1 MKKVRILSIDGGG
14 IRGVIPARILYYLEE
29 RLQEVVGEGAR
40 ISDYFD
46 LFAGTSS
53 GGILT
58 CTYLL
63 PNELGRPKM
72 TALESLNLY
81 KEHGFE
87 IFGSTLF
94 DRFKRGFGYIDERY
108 SSEGLERVL
117 ESYFGDLK
125 LSELIRPCMV
135 TAYNLVKRRAFFFGS
150 FKASKNRNKDF
161 YVRDVARAT
170 SAAPTYFEPA
180 LIHSQTGK
188 QFELIDGGVFA
199 NNPALCAYSEAVQT
213 DFSEMMKNPEKPR
226 YPNSDEILLV
236 SLGTGTS
243 IKPYYHADLKDKG
256 YAGWMRPLIDILRS
270 SNSETVDYQLKL
282 IFNCLKKRSED
293 TNYYRLEPMLPS
305 KVHSEMDKAKPSNVE
320 ALEQVAL
327 DCIYQQSEMLDEIV
341 QKLVDNE

>member
-14 IRGVIPARILYYLEE
+14 IRGVIPARILYYIEE
-29 RLQEVVGEGAR
+29 RLQDKVGEGAR

-46 LFAGTSS
+46 LLAGTSS

-58 CTYLL
+58 CTYLM
-63 PNELGRPKM
+63 PNEVGRPKF
-72 TALESLNLY
+72 TALDALNLY
-81 KEHGFE
+81 KNHGFE

-108 SSEGLERVL
+108 SCEGLERVL
-117 ESYFGDLK
+117 EDYFGDLK
-125 LSELIRPCMV
+125 LSDLIRPCMI

-150 FKASKNRNKDF
+150 FKASRDKNKDF
-161 YVRDVARAT
+161 LVRDVARAT

-180 LIHSQTGK
+180 LIHSRTGK

-213 DFSEMMKNPEKPR
+213 DFAKMLDDDLKPINPSAR
-226 YPNSDEILLV
+226 DIMLV
-236 SLGTGTS
+236 SLGTGNS
-243 IKPYYHADLKDKG
+243 IKPYYHEDLKDRG

-282 IFNCLKKRSED
+282 IFDCLKHRDEN
-293 TNYYRLEPMLPS
+293 TNYYRLEPQLPT
-305 KVHSEMDKAKPSNVE
+305 KVNSEMDKAKPRNVE

-327 DCIYQQSEMLDEIV
+327 DSIYSNSKMLDEIV
-341 QKLVDNE
+341 DKLIDND